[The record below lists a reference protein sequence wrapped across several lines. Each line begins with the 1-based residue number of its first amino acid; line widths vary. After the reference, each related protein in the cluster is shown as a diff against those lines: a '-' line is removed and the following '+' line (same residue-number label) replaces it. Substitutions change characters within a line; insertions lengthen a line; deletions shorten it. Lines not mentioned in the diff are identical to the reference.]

1 MLSVLDFIDRYLIV
15 PLIWIVIA
23 SAVLSWLI
31 AFNVVNPYNQFVRS
45 LWELFQ
51 RVTEPMLRPIRR
63 HLPDMGG
70 IDVSPAI
77 LILILIFIRAVVI
90 HGWLSVPD

>member
-1 MLSVLDFIDRYLIV
+1 
-15 PLIWIVIA
+15 
-23 SAVLSWLI
+23 
-31 AFNVVNPYNQFVRS
+31 
-45 LWELFQ
+45 
-51 RVTEPMLRPIRR
+51 
-63 HLPDMGG
+63 MGG